1 LPHDKQEIIDDIKKY
16 IIENK
21 GDYNSWYVGVSS
33 DARNSL
39 FKDHK
44 VKENGNHWIYKTALS
59 SEIAREVEKHLIIV
73 LGTHGEIGS
82 GEETAKMVYAYKK
95 AMHTDP

>member
-1 LPHDKQEIIDDIKKY
+1 MSQDKQEIIDDIKKH

-33 DARNSL
+33 DAHNSL
-39 FKDHK
+39 FKEHK
-44 VKENGNHWIYKTALS
+44 VKEKGDRWIYKTALS

-82 GEETAKMVYAYKK
+82 GEETARIVYAYRK

>member
-1 LPHDKQEIIDDIKKY
+1 MLRDKQEIIDDIKEY
-16 IIENK
+16 ILKNK

-33 DARNSL
+33 DARKSL
-39 FKDHK
+39 FKEHE
-44 VKENGNHWIYKTALS
+44 VKEKGDRWIYKTAIT
-59 SEIAREVEKHLIIV
+59 SEIAREVERHLLIV
-73 LGTHGEIGS
+73 LKIDGVVGS

>member
-1 LPHDKQEIIDDIKKY
+1 MAHDKQEIIEDIKKY
-16 IIENK
+16 ILENK

-33 DARNSL
+33 NARNSL

-44 VKENGNHWIYKTALS
+44 IKENGDRWIYKTALS
-59 SEIAREVEKHLIIV
+59 SEIAREVERYLLIV
-73 LGTHGEIGS
+73 LRIDGLVGS

>member
-1 LPHDKQEIIDDIKKY
+1 LLRDKQEIIDDIKEY
-16 IIENK
+16 ILKNK

-33 DARNSL
+33 DARKSL
-39 FKDHK
+39 FKEHE
-44 VKENGNHWIYKTALS
+44 VKEKGDRWIYKTAIT
-59 SEIAREVEKHLIIV
+59 SEIAREVERHLLIV
-73 LGTHGEIGS
+73 LKIDGVVGS

>member
-1 LPHDKQEIIDDIKKY
+1 MPHDKQEIIEDIKKY
-16 IIENK
+16 ILENK

-39 FKDHK
+39 FKKHK
-44 VKENGNHWIYKTALS
+44 VKEKEDRWIYKTALS
-59 SEIAREVEKHLIIV
+59 SEIAREVERYLLIV
-73 LGTHGEIGS
+73 LRIDGLVGS